1 MRSVVMRARQERD
14 AIQPDQAR
22 AVETLVGQ
30 LTKRGV
36 RLFDNE
42 SPGELGDLSEE
53 VERFEAAVAAL
64 GGDSMRNAP
73 DSALP
78 EDHRLVLPRRRDDES
93 VVRYAARIN
102 AATELLRRVRP

>member
-1 MRSVVMRARQERD
+1 MRARRERED
-14 AIQPDQAR
+14 DLIHRDEAR

-42 SPGELGDLSEE
+42 SPAELGDLSEE

-78 EDHRLVLPRRRDDES
+78 EDQRLVLPRRRDDES

-102 AATELLRRVRP
+102 AATELLRRSRPETR

>member
-1 MRSVVMRARQERD
+1 MRARHEYEDDPNHRD
-14 AIQPDQAR
+14 VAR

-30 LTKRGV
+30 LRKRGV

-42 SPGELGDLSEE
+42 SPDEIGDLSEE

-64 GGDSMRNAP
+64 GGDSLRNAP

-78 EDHRLVLPRRRDDES
+78 EDQRFVLPRRRDDES

-102 AATELLRRVRP
+102 AGTELLRRSRLQSR

>member
-1 MRSVVMRARQERD
+1 MTEYEARDPELVQRD
-14 AIQPDQAR
+14 EAR

-30 LTKRGV
+30 LVRRGV
-36 RLFDNE
+36 RLFGNE
-42 SPGELGDLSEE
+42 SPDDLGDLVEE

-78 EDHRLVLPRRRDDES
+78 EDRRLVLPRRRDDES
-93 VVRYAARIN
+93 VGRYAARIN
-102 AATELLRRVRP
+102 AAAELLRQRRSSLR